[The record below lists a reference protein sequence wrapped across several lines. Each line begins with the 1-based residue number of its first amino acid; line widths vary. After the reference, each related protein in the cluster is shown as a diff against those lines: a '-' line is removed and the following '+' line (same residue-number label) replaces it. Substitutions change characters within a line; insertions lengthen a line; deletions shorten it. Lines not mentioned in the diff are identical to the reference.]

1 MIPAQNVKTI
11 LLPPELATA
20 DGTFDMAFDRTG
32 FDYCVI
38 DVLVG
43 TGATDTMCITSLEIF
58 ESDTVTVASSMTKIV
73 ALSGSAA
80 TSATFGYAIPAGN
93 ATSVGN
99 VITLQFDLKPRKKYI
114 GLYMLTSTAAG
125 CASIAAVARLSRGEI
140 SPITAAQHDGIDL
153 SATTVSG
160 CIKVVSG

>member
-1 MIPAQNVKTI
+1 MISENNVKTI

-32 FDYCVI
+32 FDYCII

-43 TGATDTMCITSLEIF
+43 TGATDTMCITSLEVF

-93 ATSVGN
+93 ATSEGN
-99 VITLQFDLKPRKKYI
+99 IITLQFDLKARKKYI

-125 CASIAAVARLSRGEI
+125 CASVAAVARLSRGED
-140 SPITAAQHDGIDL
+140 SPITAAQHDGINL
-153 SATTVSG
+153 SETAVSG
-160 CIKVVSG
+160 CIKVVTD

>member
-20 DGTFDMAFDRTG
+20 DGTFDMAFDRSG

-99 VITLQFDLKPRKKYI
+99 IITLQFDLKPRKKYI

-125 CASIAAVARLSRGEI
+125 CASIAAVARLSRGHE
-140 SPITAAQHDGIDL
+140 SPITAADHDGVDL

>member
-11 LLPPELATA
+11 LLAPVLATA
-20 DGTFDMAFDRTG
+20 AGTFDMAFDRTG

-38 DVLVG
+38 DVIVG
-43 TGATDTMCITSLEIF
+43 TGATNTMCISSLEVF

-99 VITLQFDLKPRKKYI
+99 IITLQFDLKPRKKYI
-114 GLYMLTSTAAG
+114 GLYMLTSAAG
-125 CASIAAVARLSRGEI
+125 GSAVIAAVARMSRGEI
-140 SPITAAQHDGIDL
+140 SPITATQHDGIDL
-153 SATTVSG
+153 SATAVSG
-160 CIKVVSG
+160 CIKVVTA